1 MLCRLRW
8 LLFHL
13 SAHSLQPRINLI
25 ITLSVLLQKLSWS
38 SEQSVYSFEWN
49 SNFGAVNVKTSNL
62 VNETKGDRHLPS
74 TKNLLEL
81 LHFVICTRVNILHWM
96 KYGLMTHIWPWYSFP
111 TGFTYINLWWKDKKK
126 KAWEEYGK
134 ISEFFFFFTLTFEFW
149 PGVVVCLG
157 VYLDRDITA
166 ILFIFMGLTFVL

>member
-49 SNFGAVNVKTSNL
+49 SNFGAINVKTSNL

-74 TKNLLEL
+74 TKNLLAPSFCHMYKGKYFAL
-81 LHFVICTRVNILHWM
+81 NKIWADDTHLALIQFSHWI
-96 KYGLMTHIWPWYSFP
+96 HIY
-111 TGFTYINLWWKDKKK
+111 
-126 KAWEEYGK
+126 
-134 ISEFFFFFTLTFEFW
+134 
-149 PGVVVCLG
+149 
-157 VYLDRDITA
+157 
-166 ILFIFMGLTFVL
+166 